1 MKGMRFSLSIYILKP
16 LIKLMTSANKVTQKV
31 SAFFTRATRRKGM
44 LLSISLILIVGMSM
58 GWICKKIKLPS
69 LIGMLLTGIVLGPYV
84 LNLLDE
90 SILGIS
96 AELRKIALI
105 IILTR
110 AGLGMDLSGLKKI
123 GRPAVLMCFV
133 PASFELLGMILLA
146 PRLMGL
152 SVIEAAIMGAV
163 LAAVSPAVVVPRM
176 VKLMDEGYGVKEGIP
191 QLILAGASVDDVYV
205 IVLFSTFVGMMQ
217 GEGASAINFINI
229 PVSIFLGM
237 AIGVVIG
244 IILSEFFKK
253 VHIRDTSK
261 VLIILSI
268 SFLLVVIEDA
278 LITPITFSALI
289 AIMFIGIGLQR
300 KRDVVAKR
308 LSVKY
313 GKIWVAAEVF
323 LFVLVG
329 ATVNIGYLGK
339 IGIQAILVIVGA
351 VICRMLGV
359 FACMLGTRIEV
370 KERIFAMMAYTPKAT
385 VQAAIGGIPLSLG
398 FACGDIV
405 LTVAVLAIV
414 ITAPL
419 GAFAIDLSYKKLL
432 KKS

>member
-1 MKGMRFSLSIYILKP
+1 
-16 LIKLMTSANKVTQKV
+16 
-31 SAFFTRATRRKGM
+31 M
-44 LLSISLILIVGMSM
+44 LLSISLILILGMFM
-58 GWICKKIKLPS
+58 GWICQKIKLPS
-69 LIGMLLTGIVLGPYV
+69 LLGMLITGIVLGPYV
-84 LNLLDE
+84 LNLLDD

-110 AGLGMDLSGLKKI
+110 AGLGLDLSGLKKI

-133 PASFELLGMILLA
+133 PASFELIGMILLA
-146 PRLMGL
+146 PKLMGL
-152 SVIEAAIMGAV
+152 TVLEAAIMGAV

-176 VKLMDEGYGVKEGIP
+176 VKLMDEGYGVNEGIP

-217 GEGASAINFINI
+217 GEGASILKFINI
-229 PVSIFLGM
+229 PISIFLGI
-237 AIGVVIG
+237 AIGLLIG
-244 IILSEFFKK
+244 VLLAYFFKK
-253 VHIRDTSK
+253 MHIRDTSK

-268 SFLLVVIEDA
+268 SFLLVVMEDK
-278 LITPITFSALI
+278 LSTPITFSALI
-289 AIMFIGIGLQR
+289 AIMFIGIGLQK
-300 KRDVVAKR
+300 KRETVAKR

-313 GKIWVAAEVF
+313 GKLWVAAEVF

-339 IGIQAILVIVGA
+339 VGVKALIVIIGALVF
-351 VICRMLGV
+351 RMFGV
-359 FACMLGTRIEV
+359 FVCLLGTSLKR
-370 KERIFAMMAYTPKAT
+370 KERLFTMLAYTPKAT
-385 VQAAIGGIPLSLG
+385 VQAAIGGIPLALG
-398 FACGDIV
+398 FTCGDLV

-414 ITAPL
+414 LTAPL

-432 KKS
+432 NR

>member
-1 MKGMRFSLSIYILKP
+1 
-16 LIKLMTSANKVTQKV
+16 
-31 SAFFTRATRRKGM
+31 M
-44 LLSISLILIVGMSM
+44 LLSISLILILGMFM
-58 GWICKKIKLPS
+58 GWICQKIKLPS
-69 LIGMLLTGIVLGPYV
+69 LLGMLITGIVLGPYV
-84 LNLLDE
+84 LNMLDD

-110 AGLGMDLSGLKKI
+110 AGLGLDLSGLKKI

-133 PASFELLGMILLA
+133 PASFELIGMILLA
-146 PRLMGL
+146 PKLMGL
-152 SVIEAAIMGAV
+152 TVLEAAIMGTV

-176 VKLMDEGYGVKEGIP
+176 VKLMDEGYGVNEGIP

-217 GEGASAINFINI
+217 GEGASILKFVNI
-229 PVSIFLGM
+229 PISIFLGI
-237 AIGVVIG
+237 AIGLLIG
-244 IILSEFFKK
+244 VLLAYFFKK
-253 VHIRDTSK
+253 MHIRDTSK

-268 SFLLVVIEDA
+268 SFLLVVMEDK
-278 LITPITFSALI
+278 LSTPITFSALI
-289 AIMFIGIGLQR
+289 AIMFIGIGLQKKR
-300 KRDVVAKR
+300 KTVAKR

-313 GKIWVAAEVF
+313 GKLWVAAEVF

-339 IGIQAILVIVGA
+339 VGVKALIVIIGALVV
-351 VICRMLGV
+351 RMFGV
-359 FACMLGTRIEV
+359 FVCLLGTSLKR
-370 KERIFAMMAYTPKAT
+370 KERLFTMLAYTPKAT
-385 VQAAIGGIPLSLG
+385 VQAAIGGIPLALG
-398 FACGDIV
+398 FTCGDLV

-414 ITAPL
+414 LTAPL

-432 KKS
+432 NR

>member
-1 MKGMRFSLSIYILKP
+1 
-16 LIKLMTSANKVTQKV
+16 
-31 SAFFTRATRRKGM
+31 M
-44 LLSISLILIVGMSM
+44 LLSISLILILGMFM
-58 GWICKKIKLPS
+58 GWICQKIKLPS
-69 LIGMLLTGIVLGPYV
+69 LLGMLITGIVLGPYV
-84 LNLLDE
+84 LNLLDD

-110 AGLGMDLSGLKKI
+110 AGLGLDLSGLKKI

-133 PASFELLGMILLA
+133 PASFELIGMILLA
-146 PRLMGL
+146 PKLMGL
-152 SVIEAAIMGAV
+152 TVLEAAIMGAV

-176 VKLMDEGYGVKEGIP
+176 VKLMDEGYGVNEGIP

-217 GEGASAINFINI
+217 GEGASILKFVNI
-229 PVSIFLGM
+229 PISIFLGI
-237 AIGVVIG
+237 AIGLLIG
-244 IILSEFFKK
+244 VLLAYFFKK
-253 VHIRDTSK
+253 MHIRDTSK

-268 SFLLVVIEDA
+268 SFLLVVMEDK
-278 LITPITFSALI
+278 LSTPITFSALI
-289 AIMFIGIGLQR
+289 AIMFIGIGLQK
-300 KRDVVAKR
+300 KRETVAKR

-313 GKIWVAAEVF
+313 GKLWFAAEVF

-339 IGIQAILVIVGA
+339 VGVKALIVIIGALVF
-351 VICRMLGV
+351 RMFGV
-359 FACMLGTRIEV
+359 FVCLLGTSLKR
-370 KERIFAMMAYTPKAT
+370 KERLFTMLAYTPKAT
-385 VQAAIGGIPLSLG
+385 VQAAIGGIPLLG
-398 FACGDIV
+398 FTCGDLV

-414 ITAPL
+414 LTAPL

-432 KKS
+432 NR

>member
-1 MKGMRFSLSIYILKP
+1 
-16 LIKLMTSANKVTQKV
+16 
-31 SAFFTRATRRKGM
+31 M
-44 LLSISLILIVGMSM
+44 LLSISLILILGMFM
-58 GWICKKIKLPS
+58 GWICQKIKLPS
-69 LIGMLLTGIVLGPYV
+69 LLGMLITGIVLGPYV
-84 LNLLDE
+84 LNMLDD

-110 AGLGMDLSGLKKI
+110 AGLGLDLSGLKKI

-133 PASFELLGMILLA
+133 PASFELIGMILLA
-146 PRLMGL
+146 PKLMGL
-152 SVIEAAIMGAV
+152 TVLEAAIMGAV

-176 VKLMDEGYGVKEGIP
+176 VKLMDEGYGVNEGIP

-217 GEGASAINFINI
+217 GEGASILKFVNI
-229 PVSIFLGM
+229 PISIFLGI
-237 AIGVVIG
+237 AIGLLIG
-244 IILSEFFKK
+244 VLLAYFFKK
-253 VHIRDTSK
+253 MHIRDTSK

-268 SFLLVVIEDA
+268 SFLLVVMEDKLSTA
-278 LITPITFSALI
+278 ITFSALI
-289 AIMFIGIGLQR
+289 AIMFIGIGLQKKR
-300 KRDVVAKR
+300 KTVAKR

-313 GKIWVAAEVF
+313 GKLWVAAEVF

-339 IGIQAILVIVGA
+339 VGVKALIVIIGALVF
-351 VICRMLGV
+351 RMFGV
-359 FACMLGTRIEV
+359 FVCLLGTSLKR
-370 KERIFAMMAYTPKAT
+370 KERLFTMLAYTPKAT
-385 VQAAIGGIPLSLG
+385 VQAAIGGIPLALG
-398 FACGDIV
+398 FTCGDLV

-414 ITAPL
+414 LTAPL

-432 KKS
+432 NR

>member
-1 MKGMRFSLSIYILKP
+1 
-16 LIKLMTSANKVTQKV
+16 
-31 SAFFTRATRRKGM
+31 M
-44 LLSISLILIVGMSM
+44 LLSLSLILILGMFM
-58 GWICKKIKLPS
+58 GWICRKMKLPA
-69 LIGMLLTGIVLGPYV
+69 LLGMLITGIILGPYG
-84 LNLLDE
+84 LNLLDD

-110 AGLGMDLSGLKKI
+110 AGLGLDLSGLKKI

-146 PRLMGL
+146 PKLMGL
-152 SVIEAAIMGAV
+152 SVLESAVMGAV

-217 GEGASAINFINI
+217 GEGASILKFVNI
-229 PVSIFLGM
+229 PVSIFFGI
-237 AIGVVIG
+237 AIGLFLGV
-244 IILSEFFKK
+244 LLAYFFKK

-268 SFLLVVIEDA
+268 SFLLVVIEDKMTTA
-278 LITPITFSALI
+278 ITFSSLI
-289 AIMFIGIGLQR
+289 AVMFIGIGLQK
-300 KRDVVAKR
+300 KREAVAKR

-313 GKIWVAAEVF
+313 GKLWVAAEVF

-329 ATVNIGYLGK
+329 ATVNIEYLGK
-339 IGIQAILVIVGA
+339 IGAKAFVVIIGA
-351 VICRMLGV
+351 LIFRMFGV
-359 FACMLGTRIEV
+359 FVCLLGTSLQR
-370 KERIFAMMAYTPKAT
+370 KERLFAMMAYTPKAT
-385 VQAAIGGIPLSLG
+385 VQAAIGGIPLALG
-398 FACGDIV
+398 LACGDIV

-414 ITAPL
+414 FTAPL

-432 KKS
+432 NK

>member
-1 MKGMRFSLSIYILKP
+1 
-16 LIKLMTSANKVTQKV
+16 
-31 SAFFTRATRRKGM
+31 M
-44 LLSISLILIVGMSM
+44 LLSISLILILGMFM
-58 GWICKKIKLPS
+58 GWICRKMKLPA
-69 LIGMLLTGIVLGPYV
+69 LLGMLITGIILGPYG
-84 LNLLDE
+84 LNLLDG

-110 AGLGMDLSGLKKI
+110 AGLGLDLSGLKKI

-146 PRLMGL
+146 PKLMGL
-152 SVIEAAIMGAV
+152 SVLESAVMGAV

-217 GEGASAINFINI
+217 GEGASILKFVNI
-229 PVSIFLGM
+229 PVSIFFGI
-237 AIGVVIG
+237 AIGLFLGV
-244 IILSEFFKK
+244 LLAYFFKK

-268 SFLLVVIEDA
+268 SFLLVVIEDKLTTA
-278 LITPITFSALI
+278 ITFSSLI
-289 AIMFIGIGLQR
+289 AVMFIGIGLQK
-300 KRDVVAKR
+300 KREAVAKR

-313 GKIWVAAEVF
+313 GKLWVAAEVF
-323 LFVLVG
+323 LLVLVG
-329 ATVNIGYLGK
+329 ATVNIEYLGK
-339 IGIQAILVIVGA
+339 IGAKAFVVIIGA
-351 VICRMLGV
+351 LIFRMFGV
-359 FACMLGTRIEV
+359 FVCLLGTSLKR
-370 KERIFAMMAYTPKAT
+370 KERLFAMMAYTPKAT
-385 VQAAIGGIPLSLG
+385 VQAAIGGIPLALG
-398 FACGDIV
+398 LACGDTV

-414 ITAPL
+414 FTAPL
-419 GAFAIDLSYKKLL
+419 GAFAIDWSYKKLL
-432 KKS
+432 NKQ

>member
-1 MKGMRFSLSIYILKP
+1 
-16 LIKLMTSANKVTQKV
+16 
-31 SAFFTRATRRKGM
+31 M
-44 LLSISLILIVGMSM
+44 LLSISLILILGMFM
-58 GWICKKIKLPS
+58 GWICQKMKLPA
-69 LIGMLLTGIVLGPYV
+69 LLGMLITGIILGPYG
-84 LNLLDE
+84 LNLLDG

-110 AGLGMDLSGLKKI
+110 AGLGLDLSGLKKI

-146 PRLMGL
+146 PKLMGL
-152 SVIEAAIMGAV
+152 SVLESAVMGAV

-217 GEGASAINFINI
+217 GEGASILKFVNI
-229 PVSIFLGM
+229 PVSIFFGI
-237 AIGVVIG
+237 AIGLFLGV
-244 IILSEFFKK
+244 LLAYFFKK

-268 SFLLVVIEDA
+268 SFLLVVIEDKLTTA
-278 LITPITFSALI
+278 ITFSSLI
-289 AIMFIGIGLQR
+289 AVMFIGIGLQK
-300 KRDVVAKR
+300 KREAVAKR

-313 GKIWVAAEVF
+313 GKLWVAAEVF

-329 ATVNIGYLGK
+329 ATVNIEYLGK
-339 IGIQAILVIVGA
+339 VGA
-351 VICRMLGV
+351 KAFVVIIGALIFRMFGV
-359 FACMLGTRIEV
+359 FVCLLGTSLQR
-370 KERIFAMMAYTPKAT
+370 KERLFAMMAYTPKAT
-385 VQAAIGGIPLSLG
+385 VQAAIGGIPLALG
-398 FACGDIV
+398 LACGDTV

-414 ITAPL
+414 FTAPL
-419 GAFAIDLSYKKLL
+419 GAFAIDWSYKKLL
-432 KKS
+432 NKQ

>member
-1 MKGMRFSLSIYILKP
+1 
-16 LIKLMTSANKVTQKV
+16 
-31 SAFFTRATRRKGM
+31 M
-44 LLSISLILIVGMSM
+44 LLSISLILIIGMSM

-69 LIGMLLTGIVLGPYV
+69 LLGMLATGIVLGPYV

-96 AELRKIALI
+96 ADLRKMALV

-110 AGLGMDLSGLKKI
+110 AGLGLDLSGLKKI
-123 GRPAVLMCFV
+123 GRPALLMCFV
-133 PASFELLGMILLA
+133 PASFEIIGMILLA
-146 PRLMGL
+146 PKVMGL
-152 SVIEAAIMGAV
+152 TLLEAAIMGAV

-217 GEGASAINFINI
+217 GEGASMINFVNI
-229 PVSIFLGM
+229 PISIFLGI
-237 AIGVVIG
+237 AIGAFIG
-244 IILSEFFKK
+244 SLLAYYFKK

-268 SFLLVVIEDA
+268 SFLLVVMEEQ
-278 LITPITFSALI
+278 LTTTITFSALI
-289 AIMFIGIGLQR
+289 AIMFIGIGLQK
-300 KRDVVAKR
+300 KREAVAKR
-308 LSVKY
+308 LSIKY
-313 GKIWVAAEVF
+313 GKLWVASEVF

-339 IGIQAILVIVGA
+339 VGLKAFVVILGAILF
-351 VICRMLGV
+351 RMLGV
-359 FACMLGTRIEV
+359 FMCLLGTSMNR
-370 KERIFAMMAYTPKAT
+370 KERIFIMMAYTPKAT
-385 VQAAIGGIPLSLG
+385 VQAAIGGIPLALG
-398 FACGDIV
+398 FSCGDTI

-414 ITAPL
+414 LTAPL
-419 GAFAIDLSYKKLL
+419 GAFAIDLSYKKMLSRAFT
-432 KKS
+432 KDVVS

>member
-1 MKGMRFSLSIYILKP
+1 
-16 LIKLMTSANKVTQKV
+16 
-31 SAFFTRATRRKGM
+31 M
-44 LLSISLILIVGMSM
+44 LLSIALILIVGMSM
-58 GWICKKIKLPS
+58 GWICQKCKLPS
-69 LIGMLLTGIVLGPYV
+69 LLGMLATGVILGSYV
-84 LNLLDE
+84 LNLLDS

-96 AELRKIALI
+96 SELRKIALI

-110 AGLGMDLSGLKKI
+110 AGLGLDLSGLKKI

-133 PASFELLGMILLA
+133 PASFELLGMILIA
-146 PRLMGL
+146 PKLMGL
-152 SVIEAAIMGAV
+152 SLLETAIMGAV

-217 GEGASAINFINI
+217 GEGASVLSFVNI
-229 PVSIFLGM
+229 PVSILLGI
-237 AIGVVIG
+237 AIGLLIG
-244 IILSEFFKK
+244 FILAYFFKK

-268 SFLLVVIEDA
+268 SFLLVVLEDTLTTA
-278 LITPITFSALI
+278 ITFSALI

-300 KRDVVAKR
+300 NREVVAKR

-313 GKIWVAAEVF
+313 GKLWVAAEVF

-339 IGIQAILVIVGA
+339 VGVKALVVIIGALA
-351 VICRMLGV
+351 FRMLGV
-359 FACMLGTRIEV
+359 FVCLLGTRLKR
-370 KERIFAMMAYTPKAT
+370 KERLFVMMAYTPKAT
-385 VQAAIGGIPLSLG
+385 VQAAIGGIPLALG
-398 FACGDIV
+398 FACGDTV

-414 ITAPL
+414 LTAPL
-419 GAFAIDLSYKKLL
+419 GAFAIDFSYKKLL
-432 KKS
+432 RQRMIT

>member
-1 MKGMRFSLSIYILKP
+1 
-16 LIKLMTSANKVTQKV
+16 
-31 SAFFTRATRRKGM
+31 M
-44 LLSISLILIVGMSM
+44 LLSISLILILGMFM
-58 GWICKKIKLPS
+58 GWICQKIKLPA
-69 LIGMLLTGIVLGPYV
+69 LLGMLITGIILGPYG
-84 LNLLDE
+84 LDLLDG

-110 AGLGMDLSGLKKI
+110 AGLGLDLSGLKKI
-123 GRPAVLMCFV
+123 GRPAVFMCFV

-146 PRLMGL
+146 PKLMGL
-152 SVIEAAIMGAV
+152 SVLESAVMGAV

-217 GEGASAINFINI
+217 GEGASILKFVNI
-229 PVSIFLGM
+229 PVSIFFGI
-237 AIGVVIG
+237 AIGLFLGV
-244 IILSEFFKK
+244 LLAYFFKK

-268 SFLLVVIEDA
+268 SFLLVVIEDKLTTA
-278 LITPITFSALI
+278 ITFSSLI
-289 AIMFIGIGLQR
+289 AVMFIGIGLQK
-300 KRDVVAKR
+300 KREAVAKR

-313 GKIWVAAEVF
+313 GKLWVAAEVF

-329 ATVNIGYLGK
+329 ATVNIEYLGK
-339 IGIQAILVIVGA
+339 VGA
-351 VICRMLGV
+351 KAFVVIIGALIFRMFGV
-359 FACMLGTRIEV
+359 FVCLLGTNLKR
-370 KERIFAMMAYTPKAT
+370 KEQLFAMMAYTPKAT
-385 VQAAIGGIPLSLG
+385 VQAAIGGIPLALG
-398 FACGDIV
+398 LACGDTV

-414 ITAPL
+414 FTAPL

-432 KKS
+432 NKQ